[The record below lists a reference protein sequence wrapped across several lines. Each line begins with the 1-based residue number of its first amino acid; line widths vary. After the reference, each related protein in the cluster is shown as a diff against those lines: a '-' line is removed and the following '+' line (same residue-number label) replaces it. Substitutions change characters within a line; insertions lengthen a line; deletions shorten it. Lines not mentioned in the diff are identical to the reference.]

1 MALDVEATPE
11 QALLA
16 LRDDRRPFALVGEW
30 AGGGA
35 LVGSEP
41 LRLATGA
48 DEVFGALA
56 ASGPRGT
63 EERDAGDAVVGGGWF
78 GCLGFGL
85 GRAVERLSP
94 PPPRPAPL
102 PDASLAFYDHLLRQD
117 GGGRWWFE
125 ALPTPG
131 RRVALERRL
140 ALLVER
146 LRAPAPER
154 AWALEGLA
162 PRAPGYAGHR
172 AAVAACVERIAAGE
186 IYQANVCL
194 RFEGR
199 LCGAAIDAFAAAR
212 PRLRPPLAAFFALP
226 GGAVLSFSPELFLRR
241 AGDEVQTAPIK
252 GTAPR
257 SEDPAGAADQRDGLL
272 ASAKDLAENV
282 MITDLMRNDLGRVCR
297 YGSVAARPPHAEA
310 HPGVWHLVSS
320 VRGRLRGDVD
330 DGGLVRAAFPPGSVT
345 GAPKV
350 QALEVIAALEA
361 TGRETYTGAIGFAS
375 PVAGL
380 ELNVAIRTFE
390 VQGDRVWLG
399 AGGGIV
405 ADSDPDAEVAEAW
418 RKAAPLAHA
427 LGVELARP
435 PPARET
441 APAAALAT
449 AQALPAAP
457 PGRPRVPAPHIP
469 RARGPRPDPA
479 LGLVETLAV
488 SDGVALRLDAHLAR
502 LAHSAAAVLGG
513 ELPDDL
519 AARVRRRAGGS
530 GRPWARLRVAVA
542 RAEDGTLACAVQA
555 PAEAAPGGDVPVTLA
570 PLLLPGGLGEHK
582 WADRRLV
589 DVNGPAPLLVDL
601 DGAVLEAGWANV
613 WLLEDDVLVTPPA
626 DGRLLPGIVRSALP
640 AAAAS
645 LGLRVRE
652 ERLTLDRLRAAD
664 GVVLTSSVRLATP
677 ATLEG
682 APRSSRASQ
691 IAALLREG
699 LCRGGRPARPRSAA

>member
-1 MALDVEATPE
+1 VALDVEATPE

-16 LRDDRRPFALVGEW
+16 LRDDRRPFALVGDW

-41 LRLATGA
+41 VRLATGA
-48 DEVFGALA
+48 QEAFAALA
-56 ASGPRGT
+56 QSGARPA
-63 EERDAGDAVVGGGWF
+63 DGDADGVVGGGWF

-85 GRAVERLSP
+85 GRAVERVCA
-94 PPPRPAPL
+94 PPPRPAPW
-102 PDASLAFYDHLLRQD
+102 PDASLALYDHLLRQD
-117 GGGRWWFE
+117 AEGRWWFE

-131 RRVALERRL
+131 RREALERRL
-140 ALLVER
+140 ALVGER
-146 LRAPAPER
+146 LRTPARER
-154 AWALEGLA
+154 AWTLEGLA

-186 IYQANVCL
+186 IYQANLCL

-199 LCGAAIDAFAAAR
+199 LRGAAIDAFAAAR

-241 AGDEVQTAPIK
+241 AGDEVRTAPIK

-257 SEDPAGAADQRDGLL
+257 GEDPERAVAQREALL
-272 ASAKDLAENV
+272 ASAKDRAENV

-297 YGSVAARPPHAEA
+297 YGSIAAGPAHAEA
-310 HPGVWHLVSS
+310 HPGLWHLVST
-320 VRGRLRGDVD
+320 VRGRLREDVD

-350 QALEVIAALEA
+350 QALEVIADLEA

-390 VQGDRVWLG
+390 VQGEHVWLG

-418 RKAAPLAHA
+418 RKAAPLARA
-427 LGVELARP
+427 LGVELAP
-435 PPARET
+435 PPGPGHSP
-441 APAAALAT
+441 APGP
-449 AQALPAAP
+449 ALPWA
-457 PGRPRVPAPHIP
+457 G
-469 RARGPRPDPA
+469 GPRPEPA
-479 LGLVETLAV
+479 RGLVETLAV
-488 SDGVALRLDAHLAR
+488 RDGVALRPDAHLAR
-502 LAHSAAAVLGG
+502 LAHSAAAVLGAR
-513 ELPDDL
+513 LPADL
-519 AARVRRRAGGS
+519 ATQVRRRAGEA
-530 GRPWARLRVAVA
+530 RWPWARLRVVLAPGAGGLVA
-542 RAEDGTLACAVQA
+542 CDVQA
-555 PAEAAPGGDVPVTLA
+555 PVEAAPGADAAVTLA
-570 PLLLPGGLGEHK
+570 ALLLPGGLGEHK

-589 DVNGPAPLLVDL
+589 DAAGSAPLFLDL

-613 WLLEDDVLVTPPA
+613 WALEGDVLVTPPA
-626 DGRLLPGIVRSALP
+626 DGRLLPGIVR
-640 AAAAS
+640 AAVLAGAG
-645 LGLRVRE
+645 LQAREEPLTLERLRV
-652 ERLTLDRLRAAD
+652 AD

-677 ATLEG
+677 ATLPG
-682 APRSSRASQ
+682 VPPSPRAAQ
-691 IAALLREG
+691 VAALLRDG
-699 LCRGGRPARPRSAA
+699 LG